1 MCKAQNSYKQI
12 TLANWTK
19 PDPVNRVF
27 VRIQEDGTSRTIKS
41 EEYLTEILSH
51 RLNDWVP
58 EDIHQ
63 LHEVT
68 RGSMTYGYYYYPIFT
83 FATEQL
89 FRILESSVS
98 HVCKTLGCPASKNT
112 FNKKIEWLTDKRIIQ
127 GDEKIRWDSIRK
139 LRNLRSHP
147 KNQMILTPGNAIRFL
162 AAITDEINSL
172 FQKMSEYQK
181 AIQSNTEPTGP
192 AEG

>member
-1 MCKAQNSYKQI
+1 
-12 TLANWTK
+12 
-19 PDPVNRVF
+19 
-27 VRIQEDGTSRTIKS
+27 
-41 EEYLTEILSH
+41 
-51 RLNDWVP
+51 
-58 EDIHQ
+58 
-63 LHEVT
+63 
-68 RGSMTYGYYYYPIFT
+68 MTYGYYYYPIFT

-112 FNKKIEWLTDKRIIQ
+112 YNKRIEWLTDKRIIQ

-147 KNQMILTPGNAIRFL
+147 KNQMIFTPGNAIRFL